1 MVESENPGTKN
12 VSELMKDVDSGG
24 FVIPYFQRGFE
35 WEPSMAS
42 ELFQSI
48 LSLSKKH
55 RQRTHM
61 T

>member
-24 FVIPYFQRGFE
+24 YVIPYFQRGFE
-35 WEPSMAS
+35 WEPSMTS

-48 LSLSKKH
+48 LQDYY
-55 RQRTHM
+55 RD
-61 T
+61 